1 MKMDKLTIHLQTK
14 RRRTAQRI
22 SMLQHGAAA
31 LLLFIGG
38 FSKISAGESDEFVIA
53 SLELLAGAAVL
64 VSMFFELRKSNE
76 HGHSS
81 IKWLDIFAGVMLV
94 VEGVSKLHAGP
105 KHYPIAIADFLAA
118 IATIMVGIFHHRIT
132 QATRI
137 TLDDEGVAARTSPVR
152 KFRLSWSEVQS
163 IEIDDAAIRFLT
175 KNGEQQRVKLNNLT
189 NGQDVQE
196 RFCDYLRSNDIEVN
210 RLESGRARQKGVT
223 AKAL

>member
-1 MKMDKLTIHLQTK
+1 MDKLTIHLQTK
-14 RRRTAQRI
+14 RRRKAQHI

-38 FSKISAGESDEFVIA
+38 FGKISAGESEEFVIA

-64 VSMFFELRKSNE
+64 VSMFFELRKSNDHE
-76 HGHSS
+76 HSS

-105 KHYPIAIADFLAA
+105 KHYPIAIANFLAA
-118 IATIMVGIFHHRIT
+118 VATIMVGIFHHRIT

-137 TLDDEGVAARTSPVR
+137 TLDEEGVRARTSPVR
-152 KFRLSWSEVQS
+152 KFRLSWSDIQS
-163 IEIDDAAIRFLT
+163 IEVDDAAIRFLT
-175 KNGEQQRVKLNNLT
+175 KNGEQRIRLNNLT
-189 NGQDVQE
+189 NGEDVQE
-196 RFCDYLRSNDIEVN
+196 RFCDYLRSNDIEVS
-210 RLESGRARQKGVT
+210 RLESGRSRQKGVA